1 MSVCGQLYASLS
13 WFLNKDSPSATQ
25 CARARTRCSSS
36 AVVLSGGHTRA
47 VAEYAAHAGQT
58 PRPLCMVDGVVRKRL
73 GSVAVPTEVEN
84 ITIRRA
90 PDTLPS
96 SVRLSQV
103 LFLVSELEKWF

>member
-1 MSVCGQLYASLS
+1 MLKALLKANAGKWMRQ
-13 WFLNKDSPSATQ
+13 Q
-25 CARARTRCSSS
+25 CSSS

-73 GSVAVPTEVEN
+73 GSVAVPTEVGN